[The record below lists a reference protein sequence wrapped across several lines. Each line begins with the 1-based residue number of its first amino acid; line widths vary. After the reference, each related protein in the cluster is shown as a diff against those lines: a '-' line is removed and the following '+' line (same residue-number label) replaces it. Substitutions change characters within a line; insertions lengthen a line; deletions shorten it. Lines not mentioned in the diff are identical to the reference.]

1 MWIKKAG
8 YDFILEKRDLELT
21 RNEGEVFRSPEAY
34 ERVLY
39 DCIIGDQTRFVSG
52 PEVEAAWNFIT
63 PILHAFPLL
72 PLHTYKKG
80 SLGPEKNIQ

>member
-1 MWIKKAG
+1 MWIKEPGFHFRLK
-8 YDFILEKRDLELT
+8 KRELT
-21 RNEGEVFRSPEAY
+21 LATEADSEVFRSPEAY

-63 PILHAFPLL
+63 PILNMFPQL
-72 PLHTYKKG
+72 PLQVYKKG
-80 SLGPEKNIQ
+80 GAGPLSN